1 MLREAS
7 STRMKA
13 ALLGEAA
20 LLTKDTVLLESVIP
34 EGSSEEPPPPELGLQ
49 TGAGSHKPVC
59 RSRLKAGGGL
69 EHRATRLIQWVDG
82 IWCRWVH

>member
-34 EGSSEEPPPPELGLQ
+34 EGSSEEPPPPSRACRPEWSGKPQAHLQ
-49 TGAGSHKPVC
+49 GT
-59 RSRLKAGGGL
+59 GGL
-69 EHRATRLIQWVDG
+69 EYRATRLLQQVDG